1 MKNTIKMNR
10 TNEIKA
16 KELAEAEK
24 AKAEKLNN
32 IKPKNIV
39 ETLAALED
47 EAAKVLRN
55 EKDEAIGI
63 YTGKYIHKLV
73 KGVMIAAETAEDLVK
88 IEERMAKGIN
98 GDRLLHKVITLNG
111 HKVECVGQN
120 EEEINAAVEA
130 AEIYCQEHPVHFIR
144 DLDLAEQ
151 LKEAGLKAKDLEQ
164 VTVEKVD
171 YIIIYPEASVMDL
184 TGCTVTDKNG
194 KKVNLSDIKD
204 KLSRETI
211 KILLLER
218 LNAAIQSKKPEKVKV
233 VEKVVTKEVVV
244 EKPVSGTTK
253 VVVAGRPCCITLC
266 PRLRDMTVEEIIK
279 LVLGNQS
286 YKKGNKWGY
295 KDVIYIDSVEE
306 HLSCSYTV
314 GTHCRTI
321 LEPTVAFIIE
331 RIAWNSPVE
340 ANSENEL
347 IEKVAKIVYDAFRD
361 EPYFGMLPGDG
372 SKLAKMI
379 AVEIVSHS
387 TISYK

>member
-16 KELAEAEK
+16 KELAEAAK
-24 AKAEKLNN
+24 AKAERLNN

-39 ETLAALED
+39 ETLAALEN

-63 YTGKYIHKLV
+63 YTGKYVHKLV
-73 KGVMIAAETAEDLVK
+73 NGVMVAAETAEDLVK
-88 IEERMAKGIN
+88 IEARMAKGIN
-98 GDRLLHKVITLNG
+98 GDQLLHKVITLNG

-120 EEEINAAVEA
+120 EEEINASVEA
-130 AEIYCQEHPVHFIR
+130 AETYCQEHPVHFIR

-171 YIIIYPEASVMDL
+171 YIIIYPESSVMDL

-204 KLSRETI
+204 KLSRATV

-233 VEKVVTKEVVV
+233 VEKVVTKEVMV
-244 EKPVSGTTK
+244 E
-253 VVVAGRPCCITLC
+253 RPATSSNAKMTRACSITLC
-266 PRLRDMTVEEIIK
+266 PRLRDMTVEEIIR
-279 LVLGNQS
+279 LVLGNQT
-286 YKKGNKWGY
+286 YKKGDKWGY
-295 KDVIYIDSVEE
+295 KDVIYIDGVEE
-306 HLSCSYTV
+306 HLSCSYTI

-321 LEPTVAFIIE
+321 LEPTVTFIIE

-347 IEKVAKIVYDAFRD
+347 IEKVARIVYEAFRD
-361 EPYFGMLPGDG
+361 EPYFGMTTSDG

-387 TISYK
+387 TISYR